1 MARNKTEQQR
11 PAKQQLAQQRP
22 QQQRTL
28 HERKIR
34 LCIHAAIF
42 VVVNAGLIT
51 MNLMRRPEQLWFY
64 WPLCGWGLGLALHAW
79 IVYQHRAKTH

>member
-1 MARNKTEQQR
+1 MARNQR
-11 PAKQQLAQQRP
+11 T
-22 QQQRTL
+22 QQRTPY
-28 HERKIR
+28 ERRVR

-64 WPLCGWGLGLALHAW
+64 WPLGGWGLGLALHAW
-79 IVYQHRAKTH
+79 IVYQHRTKTH